1 MPTHS
6 LFPLKPDAHKKVKL
20 HSRTKCTR
28 KYQYM
33 RLFERTGCSTSF
45 SIFRY
50 TVKFSSS
57 TSNESKTISLLFCLS
72 DLLQGVMRNVIAFR
86 SCLTLDRSFTVWGET
101 SGTLDVF
108 TARHTEPCAVSPSIR
123 TKLRIS
129 HIQISCFSLLEESVF
144 FIWQRPCGW
153 QPAGLWQRRQQAPA
167 FWSIGFLIAIFV
179 KTITQI

>member
-6 LFPLKPDAHKKVKL
+6 LFPLKPDAHQKVKL

-33 RLFERTGCSTSF
+33 RVFECTGCSTSF

-86 SCLTLDRSFTVWGET
+86 SCLTLDRSLRFGMRHLGLWT
-101 SGTLDVF
+101 SLRHDTLNRV
-108 TARHTEPCAVSPSIR
+108 PC
-123 TKLRIS
+123 LRAS
-129 HIQISCFSLLEESVF
+129 AQNSAFPTFKSRAFLCWKKACFSFGSVLVVGS
-144 FIWQRPCGW
+144 R
-153 QPAGLWQRRQQAPA
+153 PA
-167 FWSIGFLIAIFV
+167 FGSVASKLQRFG
-179 KTITQI
+179 Q